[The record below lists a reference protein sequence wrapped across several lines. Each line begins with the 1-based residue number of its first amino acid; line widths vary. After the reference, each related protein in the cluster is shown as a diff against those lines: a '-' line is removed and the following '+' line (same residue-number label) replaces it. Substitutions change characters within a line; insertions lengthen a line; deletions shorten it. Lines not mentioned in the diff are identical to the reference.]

1 MNTLTTRISGE
12 IDTARQP
19 AWKLRAIAIEAALVA
34 NVLVLI
40 IGRLVNG
47 EFPLATVGSDDQ
59 TIGFVQVIVVTL
71 LVGGVAWG
79 LLALLERTTSRAKA
93 IWTVIAAIVF
103 VLSLLGPRG
112 SGANTS
118 STIVLMCMHV
128 GAAASII
135 PLMRR
140 STATTRE

>member
-103 VLSLLGPRG
+103 VLSLLGPLG